1 MRIIDSHTGG
11 EPTRVILDGGP
22 DLGEGPLA
30 LRRQRFAAA
39 HDDVRRAAVSEPRG
53 GEALVGALLCEPEDP
68 TCATGVIF
76 FNEAGYLGMC
86 GHATMGL
93 AVSLHHLG
101 RIGLGRHRFE
111 TPVGVVTA
119 DLKSPHEVSVENVES
134 CRFRSKVK
142 VETAGFGTLTG
153 DIAWGGNWFFL
164 ASSAPTALVAQNIP
178 ALLDAAR
185 DVRRSLA
192 RAGITGTDGAE
203 IDHVEFFG
211 PARGPGANA
220 RNFVLCPDDT
230 YDRSPCGTGTSAK
243 LACLAADGALKPGET
258 WVQESI
264 LGSRFE
270 AHYGPGAS
278 GGVLP
283 TITGRAYV
291 TAEGRLLRAPED
303 PFANGI
309 RPASYSLPA
318 AAH

>member
-22 DLGEGPLA
+22 DLGAGPLS
-30 LRRQRFAAA
+30 LRRRRFAAA
-39 HDDVRRAAVSEPRG
+39 HDDVRLAAVSEPRG
-53 GEALVGALLCEPEDP
+53 GEALVGALLCQPVDR
-68 TCATGVIF
+68 TCAAGVIF
-76 FNEAGYLGMC
+76 FNQAGYLGMC

-93 AVSLHHLG
+93 AVSLYHLG
-101 RIGLGRHRFE
+101 RIGLGRHRIE

-119 DLKSPHEVSVENVES
+119 DLKSANEVSVENVES
-134 CRFRSKVK
+134 HRFRSKVD
-142 VETAGFGTLTG
+142 VRTERFGSFCG

-164 ASSAPTALVAQNIP
+164 AARTPSAMVPENIP

-192 RAGITGTDGAE
+192 RAGIRGAEGAE

-211 PARGPGANA
+211 PAQSPGASA
-220 RNFVLCPDDT
+220 RNFVLCPDGT

-243 LACLAADGALKPGET
+243 LACLAADSALGPGEM
-258 WVQESI
+258 WVQESM

-270 AHYGPGAS
+270 AHYRPGAR
-278 GGVLP
+278 GRILP

-291 TAEGRLLRAPED
+291 TAEGRLLRTSED

-309 RPASYSLPA
+309 RPASYNLPA

>member
-1 MRIIDSHTGG
+1 MHIIDSHTGG

-22 DLGEGPLA
+22 DLGEGSISLKHQRLA
-30 LRRQRFAAA
+30 AE
-39 HDDVRRAAVSEPRG
+39 HDDVRLAAVSEPRG
-53 GEALVGALLCEPEDP
+53 GEALVGALLCASKDR
-68 TCATGVIF
+68 TCTAGVIF

-93 AVSLHHLG
+93 VVSLNHLG

-119 DLKSPHEVSVENVES
+119 DLRSPHEVSVENVES
-134 CRFRSKVK
+134 YRFRSQVE

-164 ASSAPTALVAQNIP
+164 ASKAPAALVPQNIP
-178 ALLDAAR
+178 TLLDAGR

-192 RAGITGTDGAE
+192 RAGIKGAEGAE

-211 PARGPGANA
+211 PGQSPGANA
-220 RNFVLCPDDT
+220 RNFVLCPDGA

-243 LACLAADGALKPGET
+243 LACLAADGALGAGKT

-270 AHYGPGAS
+270 ARYRPGRR
-278 GGVLP
+278 GGILP
-283 TITGRAYV
+283 TITGHAYV
-291 TAEGRLLRAPED
+291 TAEGRLLRTPED

-309 RPASYSLPA
+309 RTASYSLPA

>member
-30 LRRQRFAAA
+30 LRRQRLAAA
-39 HDDVRRAAVSEPRG
+39 HDDVRLATVSKPRG
-53 GEALVGALLCEPEDP
+53 VEALVGALLCKPEDQ

-101 RIGLGRHRFE
+101 AIDLGCHRFE

-119 DLKSPHEVSVENVES
+119 DLTSPHDVSVKNVES
-134 CRFRSKVK
+134 YRVRSQVD
-142 VETAGFGTLTG
+142 VETAGFGTFTG

-164 ASSAPTALVAQNIP
+164 GASAPTALVPENIP
-178 ALLDAAR
+178 TLLDAAR

-192 RAGITGTDGAE
+192 RAGIRGAEGAE

-211 PARGPGANA
+211 PAQSPGANA
-220 RNFVLCPDDT
+220 RNFVLCPDGT

-243 LACLAADGALKPGET
+243 LACLAADGTLDVGET

-270 AHYGPGAS
+270 THYQPGRR
-278 GGVLP
+278 GGILP

-291 TAEGRLLRAPED
+291 TAEGRLLRTPED

-309 RPASYSLPA
+309 RTASYSLPA